1 MGRETLRGQYN
12 EIVGF
17 LETMPGSGRVKLTDR
32 HSKAV
37 GWYDPE
43 RDATIDQ
50 SGRVVARGDRL
61 LSLLPAGRR

>member
-1 MGRETLRGQYN
+1 MGREALRGACN

-17 LETMPGSGRVKLTDR
+17 METMPSTGRVKLTDH
-32 HSKAV
+32 HSKTM

-43 RDATIDQ
+43 RDATIDDA
-50 SGRVVARGDRL
+50 GRVVARGNRL